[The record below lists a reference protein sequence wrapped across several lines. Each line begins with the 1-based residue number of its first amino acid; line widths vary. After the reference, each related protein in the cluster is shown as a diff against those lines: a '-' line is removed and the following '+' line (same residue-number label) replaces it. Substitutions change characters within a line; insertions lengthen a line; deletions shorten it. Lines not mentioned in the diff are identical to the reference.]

1 MFIIPEIISADNSII
16 GNVFFRN
23 EKKKGQYFCF
33 PHIQPDHTDENNFW
47 TDMLNEVLDEAPENL
62 TTDYKALDFKI
73 YSRVH
78 FLLKERTINLYSAIR
93 YFWNRLVYYKSLVSE
108 DELASNYERMKLYKV
123 EFSLNGNIVV
133 EPPHIILPSNVQKIP
148 LILVPNLVCFLNEHY
163 LRRNRHRNYNLM
175 FRNNFKELL
184 KYSYPKIR
192 IPSKKISKNKIR
204 KKKLQEEYRDR
215 KINSQKDDDFINSKM
230 LIELI
235 KQLNIKQKKQA
246 FRFLKK
252 L

>member
-1 MFIIPEIISADNSII
+1 MFIIPEIIDPENSMG
-16 GNVFFRN
+16 GNTFFRN

-33 PHIQPDHTDENNFW
+33 PHIQPDYDDENNFW
-47 TDMLNEVLDEAPENL
+47 TDILNEALDELPGNL
-62 TTDYKALDFKI
+62 MADYKALDFKI

-93 YFWNRLVYYKSLVSE
+93 YFWNRLAYYKSLVSE
-108 DELASNYERMKLYKV
+108 DELASNYGRMQIRKID
-123 EFSLNGNIVV
+123 FSLNGNIHVD
-133 EPPHIILPSNVQKIP
+133 PPCLVLPSNVQKIP

-204 KKKLQEEYRDR
+204 
-215 KINSQKDDDFINSKM
+215 
-230 LIELI
+230 
-235 KQLNIKQKKQA
+235 
-246 FRFLKK
+246 
-252 L
+252 

>member
-1 MFIIPEIISADNSII
+1 MFIIPEIIDTQKSAG
-16 GNVFFRN
+16 GNVFFIN

-33 PHIQPDHTDENNFW
+33 PHIQPDYDDENNFW
-47 TDMLNEVLDEAPENL
+47 TDMLNEVLTELPENL
-62 TTDYKALDFKI
+62 MTDFKALDFKI

-78 FLLKERTINLYSAIR
+78 FLLKEKTINLYSAIR

-108 DELASNYERMKLYKV
+108 DELASNYYGMQIHKI
-123 EFSLNGNIVV
+123 EFSLNGNIVI

-163 LRRNRHRNYNLM
+163 LRRNRHRDYSLM

-192 IPSKKISKNKIR
+192 IPSKKVSKNKIR

-215 KINSQKDDDFINSKM
+215 KRDSQKDDDFISPKM

-235 KQLNIKQKKQA
+235 KQLNVKQKKQA
-246 FRFLKK
+246 LRFLDK